1 VNTNKSIDN
10 RGGYLQRLSSACR
23 ERTLVAFCLAVIIG
37 VAFGS
42 WRHDDISGMSAGT
55 FWVMK
60 SNWRQCADVVL
71 AGDSRAYRGLSP
83 AAMGRYLPNMKILNY
98 GFSGA
103 GFSGAYLR
111 GLQGVLASD
120 SGRKIIVL
128 GITPHSLTEGAAR
141 RNGFLKWAKKSL
153 LDKQMLSLSDPVLH
167 FLRPVKSK
175 EALSMLT
182 FGRFSTHYFQ
192 EYHRDGW
199 VAGSKQPENP
209 TEALKAYSGV
219 FDPGKSGPV
228 SEDIINE
235 LIKTVAKW
243 RRKGIEV
250 YGFRLPTCS
259 AMMELEAKLAKFDEG
274 TFVAKFE
281 DAGGT
286 WLAFD
291 QTGYHT
297 YDGSHLHREAAKAFS
312 SELAQRIQAVKP
324 E

>member
-1 VNTNKSIDN
+1 MNTKNSIDN
-10 RGGYLQRLSSACR
+10 RSGYLQRLSSACR
-23 ERTLVAFCLAVIIG
+23 ERTLVAFCLAVIVG

-42 WRHDDISGMSAGT
+42 WRHDDICGMSPGT

-71 AGDSRAYRGLSP
+71 AGDSRAYRGISP
-83 AAMGRYLPNMKILNY
+83 AAMKKYLPDMRILNY

-111 GLQGVLASD
+111 GLEDVLAFD

-141 RNGFLKWAKKSL
+141 RNGFLTHIKKSPL
-153 LDKQMLSLSDPVLH
+153 EKQMLSLYEPVLH
-167 FLRPVKSK
+167 FLRPVESK
-175 EALSMLT
+175 EALGMLT

-192 EYHRDGW
+192 EYCRDGW
-199 VAGSKQPENP
+199 VAAYKLPENAN
-209 TEALKAYSGV
+209 EALKPYSMI

-228 SEDIINE
+228 SDDIVNE
-235 LIKTVAKW
+235 LIKTVAQW
-243 RRKGIEV
+243 RGKGIEV

-259 AMMELEAKLAKFDEG
+259 LMLELEAELAKFDEG
-274 TFVAKFE
+274 TFVGKFE
-281 DAGGT
+281 IAGGT

-297 YDGSHLHREAAKAFS
+297 YDGSHLHREAAEKFS
-312 SELAQRIQAVKP
+312 GELAQKIRAVEPK
-324 E
+324 